1 MNRNLKRGLIIA
13 GIIIGGLFVWNVAY
27 TVYFFTQ
34 ENVLK
39 VSSGAMDPALKVNDA
54 IVFDDTIPFDSLEI
68 GDIIVF
74 HKPTDYERMIV
85 MRIVEVM
92 DDDPLTFRTKGDA
105 NPASIPG
112 TDFPI
117 TKEEYIGK
125 VTEVIRTGEILEEP

>member
-1 MNRNLKRGLIIA
+1 MKRNLKRGLIIA
-13 GIIIGGLFVWNVAY
+13 GIIVAVLFVANIAL

-34 ENVLK
+34 DNILK
-39 VSSGAMDPALKVNDA
+39 VTSRAMEPALSVNDA
-54 IVFDDTIPFDSLEI
+54 IIFDKTIPFDSLEI

-74 HKPTDYERMIV
+74 HKPTDHDIMIV

-105 NPASIPG
+105 NPTSILG

-125 VTEVIRTGEILEEP
+125 VTEIIETGLSP

>member
-1 MNRNLKRGLIIA
+1 
-13 GIIIGGLFVWNVAY
+13 
-27 TVYFFTQ
+27 
-34 ENVLK
+34 
-39 VSSGAMDPALKVNDA
+39 MDPALKVNDA